1 MKATFIYSNGKT
13 FTANNVIEQSV
24 NITRVKRKELPDL
37 VTVAYSVLRTIPGE
51 SLAEHVVTLL
61 ERESAKANGITSK
74 VYDQDDMPLTVE
86 VVEEITI
93 PATENELLYILIKG
107 QDSDSDSNG
116 VLTPDI
122 FGAYENDRDIKPL
135 IIIPVLDKKIDPL
148 VVADC
153 LSLML

>member
-13 FTANNVIEQSV
+13 FTVNNVIEQSV
-24 NITRVKRKELPDL
+24 NINRVKRKELPDL
-37 VTVAYSVLRTIPGE
+37 VTVDYSVLRTIPGNI
-51 SLAEHVVTLL
+51 LASHIETVL
-61 ERESAKANGITSK
+61 ERESAKANGIVSK
-74 VYDQDDMPLTVE
+74 IHDPDDMPLTVD

-107 QDSDSDSNG
+107 QDSDPDSNG

-122 FGAYENDRDIKPL
+122 FGEYENDRDIKPL
-135 IIIPVLDKKIDPL
+135 IIIPVLDKKIDAL

-153 LSLML
+153 LSLMI